1 MNFSKLCALA
11 VSVAVLAS
19 AQVVAAHA
27 QVQAETDKDKTL
39 YTFGYAMAQNL
50 RSFGFSEAEVEIITQ
65 GIADT
70 TLNRKPQVELN
81 KWTSKIPPLLDE
93 KRRAAQRVIIAR
105 QTAASAKLLAKEAK
119 TPGAKKLPSGII
131 MTVLKPGTGRSPE
144 ANSKVTVHYH
154 GTLGDGTVFD
164 SSRDRGEPATF
175 QLNGVIK
182 CWTEG
187 LQTMKLGG
195 KSRLVC
201 PAELA
206 YGDRGAGESIPPATA
221 LIFEVELL
229 KID

>member
-1 MNFSKLCALA
+1 MNFSKLCVLA
-11 VSVAVLAS
+11 VSIMVLACG
-19 AQVVAAHA
+19 QIVAAHA
-27 QVQAETDKDKTL
+27 QVQTETDRDKTL
-39 YTFGYAMAQNL
+39 YAFGYAMAQNL
-50 RSFGFSEAEVEIITQ
+50 RSFGFSETEMKTITQ
-65 GIADT
+65 GITDT
-70 TLNRKPQVELN
+70 ALNRKPRIELDE
-81 KWTSKIPPLLDE
+81 WTGKIQSLLDE
-93 KRRAAQRVIIAR
+93 KRRAAQRVIIAQ
-105 QTAASAKLLAKEAK
+105 QTAASAKLLAKEAQR
-119 TPGAKKLPSGII
+119 PGAKKLPSGII
-131 MTVLKPGTGRSPE
+131 MTVLKPGTGPSPE
-144 ANSKVTVHYH
+144 ATSKVTVHYH

-182 CWTEG
+182 CWTAG

-206 YGDRGAGESIPPATA
+206 YGDRGAGDSIPPATA